1 MHVHLYPFFFFVW
14 TLKKRPK
21 QKNKKSRKPQLT
33 HWVYNQIILWYEV
46 GMTDPQLHFWD
57 FRYWRIQEYEWKPSK
72 TLKIQLLM
80 IRPHSSLK
88 FFVFSFPLIPAVES
102 CWKVKKEIHQYSSG
116 RLQDRFLCLFLIVTL
131 EWTWPYKNI
140 DGYIWIPYLGWQ
152 KIMAESSS
160 LKIHPLKMKYW
171 TLLVRVP
178 NKSVWHFKSFMPY
191 F

>member
-1 MHVHLYPFFFFVW
+1 MLCMYICILFFFVW

-131 EWTWPYKNI
+131 EWMVTLQEHRWIYLNSLPWLTENNGREQQSKNSPTEDEI
-140 DGYIWIPYLGWQ
+140 LNI
-152 KIMAESSS
+152 AC
-160 LKIHPLKMKYW
+160 
-171 TLLVRVP
+171 
-178 NKSVWHFKSFMPY
+178 KSAK
-191 F
+191 